1 MTPFKEIFEREYTWI
16 AGFMRNVFR
25 YPQKDAMISPSLGRK
40 WSYNE
45 LNEDANRLAN
55 AFKNS
60 GVTKGDV
67 VMYLML
73 NSPEFVFTY
82 VATNKLHAVSAP
94 ISYRLSPGEIAQ
106 SIDDNKPKQS
116 IIRTS
121 ALRNVWSSI
130 SFSSL

>member
-1 MTPFKEIFEREYTWI
+1 MLTITLFLSLRDPSLILHRIVKGFIDMTPFKEIFEREYTWI

-60 GVTKGDV
+60 
-67 VMYLML
+67 
-73 NSPEFVFTY
+73 
-82 VATNKLHAVSAP
+82 
-94 ISYRLSPGEIAQ
+94 
-106 SIDDNKPKQS
+106 
-116 IIRTS
+116 
-121 ALRNVWSSI
+121 
-130 SFSSL
+130 